1 MIGVGPFEMVVG
13 LLVAVLLLYF
23 VLRGR
28 RSVVLISLLVV
39 LSPILGLFVAIG
51 VAYVRYAL
59 FG

>member
-13 LLVAVLLLYF
+13 LLIAALIIYYVF
-23 VLRGR
+23 RDR